1 MKRDI
6 LLAGVGGQGA
16 ISIAAAIATAALEE
30 GLSIKQAETHG
41 MSQRGGAVVSH
52 LRYSSQ
58 PVYSDLIE
66 QGQADL
72 IISIEP
78 MEALRYLEYLSP
90 TGTVVT
96 NITPLVNI
104 PNYPDLEEV
113 LTKLRLVPDHVLL
126 DADKLAKAAA
136 TAKAANMVLLG
147 ACSHRLGL
155 KADWEGLLRRT
166 WQAKG
171 DKVAEANVRAFTF
184 GRDAG
189 ALYQRA
195 LEEGIEPHDALTLAS
210 NVHPE
215 VDLNIHIT
223 AWAKALAG
231 GRGRSLI
238 KTLETRRD
246 LVTVLPTEL
255 EKELEP
261 AG

>member
-16 ISIAAAIATAALEE
+16 ISIAAAIATAALDE

-52 LRYSSQ
+52 LRYSSDT
-58 PVYSDLIE
+58 VYSDLIE
-66 QGQADL
+66 HGQADL
-72 IISIEP
+72 IIAIEP
-78 MEALRYLEYLSP
+78 MEALRYVEYLAP

-96 NITPLVNI
+96 NITPVVNI
-104 PNYPDLEEV
+104 PNYPEMEGV
-113 LTKLRLVPDHVLL
+113 LGKLRQIPDHVLL
-126 DADKLAKAAA
+126 DAEKLAKAAA

-147 ACSHRLGL
+147 ASSHLLGL
-155 KADWEGLLRRT
+155 KTDFEALLRRM

-171 DKVAEANVRAFTF
+171 DKVVESNIRAFRF

-189 ALYQRA
+189 ALYHRA
-195 LEEGIEPHDALTLAS
+195 LEQGVEAHDALTLAN

-215 VDLNIHIT
+215 SDLDVVVP
-223 AWAKALAG
+223 AWAKALQG
-231 GRGRSLI
+231 ERGRALI
-238 KTLETRRD
+238 KGLEQKRE
-246 LVTVLPTEL
+246 LVKSLPDEL